1 MRTTFDNATL
11 ILQCIKVRALS
22 MSLLFTITMIKR
34 KYEYRGIPS
43 YDCHFSSIVAL
54 FIAITITER
63 QRISCRSCYWAEARG
78 PGVVSWSFL
87 TFESGKSETTEK
99 SIKVAYV
106 KDDRGRKSRVER
118 SSREKDRCTATLHD
132 AAGLLAMQKCSAALP
147 FLLERAWDRR

>member
-1 MRTTFDNATL
+1 MRTTLDNATL
-11 ILQCIKVRALS
+11 TLQCIKVRALS

-54 FIAITITER
+54 LIVIVISER
-63 QRISCRSCYWAEARG
+63 QRISRRSCYWTEARG
-78 PGVVSWSFL
+78 SGVLRPFL
-87 TFESGKSETTEK
+87 TFDSGKPETTEK

-118 SSREKDRCTATLHD
+118 SSREEKERCTATLHD

-147 FLLERAWDRR
+147 FLLEQAWDRR

>member
-1 MRTTFDNATL
+1 MRTTFDNAILT
-11 ILQCIKVRALS
+11 LQCIKVRALS

-54 FIAITITER
+54 LIAIAITER

-78 PGVVSWSFL
+78 SGVSWSFL

-106 KDDRGRKSRVER
+106 RDDRRRKSRVER

-132 AAGLLAMQKCSAALP
+132 AAGLLVMQKCSAALP